1 MHIKRALSMLCTVV
15 LLAGVFC
22 MPVFAK
28 SSTEIQEEIDEYE
41 SQLEDSET
49 ESDEL
54 AGQIDTCQ
62 GEVSDL
68 VSEIEQQNIEMDKY
82 RDAMMLRIKYF
93 YEESPEDSIMEAM
106 LGAESFSDL
115 LNRLD
120 YVQTLYDYDSDQLDE
135 FAALITASEEKK
147 DELNEKMD
155 ELQAL
160 LDEEEKLQEDLK
172 STISDKEE
180 ELEEAKAAEEAAAA
194 AEQARQLMAAASGSS
209 GGSYSDYSGDSGTV
223 LTRRNGVVYYNGH
236 RETWYSQ
243 RVLPGGGLSIPGR
256 HVASDGTIRDA
267 DGYVC
272 VASSDLAQGST
283 VETTHGTGKVYD
295 SGCSSGTVDI
305 YTDW

>member
-1 MHIKRALSMLCTVV
+1 MNMKRTLSMLCTVV

-22 MPVFAK
+22 TPVFAK

-41 SQLEDSET
+41 SKLEDSEA

-62 GEVSDL
+62 NEVTEL

-82 RDAMMLRIKYF
+82 RDSMMLRIKYF
-93 YEESPEDSIMEAM
+93 YEESPEDSIMEAFM
-106 LGAESFSDL
+106 GADSFSDL

-120 YVQTLYDYDSDQLDE
+120 YVQNLYDYDSDQLDD

-147 DELNEKMD
+147 DELNEKTE

-160 LDEEEKLQEDLK
+160 LDEEEALQEELK
-172 STISDKEE
+172 STISDKKE

-194 AEQARQLMAAASGSS
+194 AERARQAMAAASGSS
-209 GGSYSDYSGDSGTV
+209 GSGSSGGSSGTV

-243 RVLPGGGLSIPGR
+243 KVLPGGGLNIPGR

-267 DGYVC
+267 DGYIC
-272 VASSDLAQGST
+272 VASSDLAKGT
-283 VETTHGTGKVYD
+283 IVETSLGTGKVYD

-305 YTDW
+305 YTNW